1 MSPGGRRTVAAS
13 LRRAVAR
20 HRRLLAA
27 GLAAGSVAAALS
39 VLAPAPA
46 PTADVVAAARD
57 LGPGAALTTED
68 LLVQALPEAAVP
80 DGSVAEPAALVGA
93 AAAGAVR
100 RGEPLTDVRLV
111 GAGLLGDAAGLV
123 AAPVRL
129 ADDGVS
135 ALLRAGDVVDVLAA
149 SAPDPVGQA
158 MTEPT
163 GPAPV
168 RPVLSRVVA
177 AAARVLAVPST
188 RGVGEGTLVLLAVAP
203 RAANDLAAAAV
214 SARLSVVL
222 IPRR

>member
-46 PTADVVAAARD
+46 PTADVVVAARD

-68 LLVQALPEAAVP
+68 LLVQALPEA
-80 DGSVAEPAALVGA
+80 AEPAALVGA